1 VKIVGVGVGPDMLT
15 MEAVRAIEDAEVIYG
30 SRRAIELA
38 AEHISCEINQIKDY
52 SRLHELPDNAV
63 VLSTGD
69 PNLSGLGKYA
79 RPGDVVIP
87 GISSLQAACARL
99 HIDQSDIVVITAHGR
114 DPAPAAVKLGSAI
127 TSGFTVFLL
136 PAYEFGV
143 EQVAAMLSGMEIDVT
158 VAVFERLGYQDERV
172 EVGSVR
178 KPPCVNSGL
187 YCIMVGY
194 AVV

>member
-1 VKIVGVGVGPDMLT
+1 MKIIGVGVGPDMLT
-15 MEAVRAIEDAEVIYG
+15 MEAARAIQDAEVIYG
-30 SRRAIELA
+30 SSRSIELA
-38 AEHISCEINQIKDY
+38 AEHICCDIKHIKDY

-99 HIDQSDIVVITAHGR
+99 HIDQSEIVVITAHGR
-114 DPAPAAVKLGSAI
+114 DPAPAAVKLRSAI

-143 EQVAAMLSGMEIDVT
+143 KQVAEMLLRMGIDVPI
-158 VAVFERLGYQDERV
+158 AVFEQLGYQDERV
-172 EVGSVR
+172 EVGSVK
-178 KPPCVNSGL
+178 KPPCVNSSL

-194 AVV
+194 AVA